1 VKKKLNDSIIPTIFE
16 KQFITML
23 ENITRFNVRVYGIL
37 VNEHNH
43 ILVSDELIRGAE
55 YTKFPGGG
63 LEFGEGTRSCLIREF
78 KEETGQD
85 ISVHNHIYTTD
96 FFVQSAFRETDQLI
110 SLYYQVT
117 CPFYH
122 EIPKERK
129 IHIAGSRVEHLE
141 FLWVPLAHL
150 TTELLTFPID
160 KHVVN
165 NYLTAL

>member
-1 VKKKLNDSIIPTIFE
+1 MSTPAISK
-16 KQFITML
+16 
-23 ENITRFNVRVYGIL
+23 FNLRVYGIL
-37 VNEHNH
+37 INPERHVL
-43 ILVSDELIRGAE
+43 LVKEQIGDFEFV
-55 YTKFPGGG
+55 KFPGGG
-63 LEFGEGTRSCLIREF
+63 LNFGEGILDCLIREF

-85 ISVHNHIYTTD
+85 ISVHKHIYTTD
-96 FFVQSAFRETDQLI
+96 FFVQSAFIETEQLI

>member
-1 VKKKLNDSIIPTIFE
+1 MSNPAISK
-16 KQFITML
+16 
-23 ENITRFNVRVYGIL
+23 FNLRVYGIL
-37 VNEHNH
+37 INPERHVL
-43 ILVSDELIRGAE
+43 LVKEKIGDFEFV
-55 YTKFPGGG
+55 KFPGGG
-63 LEFGEGTRSCLIREF
+63 LNFGEGIIDCLIREF
-78 KEETGQD
+78 KEETGQA
-85 ISVHNHIYTTD
+85 ISIHKHVYTTD

-129 IHIAGSRVEHLE
+129 IHIAGSRAEHLE
-141 FLWVPLAHL
+141 FQWIPLAHL

>member
-1 VKKKLNDSIIPTIFE
+1 MSNPAISK
-16 KQFITML
+16 
-23 ENITRFNVRVYGIL
+23 FNLRVYGIL
-37 VNEHNH
+37 INPERHVL
-43 ILVSDELIRGAE
+43 LVKEKIGDFEFV
-55 YTKFPGGG
+55 KFPGGG
-63 LEFGEGTRSCLIREF
+63 LNFGEGIIDCLIREF
-78 KEETGQD
+78 KEETGQA
-85 ISVHNHIYTTD
+85 IAIHKHVYTTD
-96 FFVQSAFRETDQLI
+96 FFVQSAFIETEQLI

-117 CPFYH
+117 CPFDH